1 MAIPSKINGSF
12 VINSPSTSYTVA
24 AVPVTTASF
33 RNPEAPLLEPCTKV
47 GTERLTASPDA
58 RQNLSSQ

>member
-1 MAIPSKINGSF
+1 MPSKINGSF

-33 RNPEAPLLEPCTKV
+33 RNPVAPLFEPCTKV
-47 GTERLTASPDA
+47 GTERVTA
-58 RQNLSSQ
+58 